1 MIELSLA
8 AFSAAFL
15 LVVLAEM
22 GDKTQFVAMTFATK
36 YNPYKVL
43 FAIFL
48 ATLANFAIVI
58 VIGQLL
64 TEIVPL
70 DAISLVASIAF
81 IGFGVWTVREEK
93 AEEGSVKIS
102 RFGVVA
108 TVGITFFVAE
118 FGDKTQLATLSLA
131 VQYQNP
137 VSVLVGA
144 TLAMLVADGIGI
156 VIGVVFCR
164 RIPQRKLKWLSA
176 VIFVLFGLAGVYEVL
191 VGKIELGY
199 IALVLGLLAAF
210 SAYLMYIISKRQKP
224 VKDPQVCKKYP
235 LNSLCLGS
243 YRRRV

>member
-1 MIELSLA
+1 MIDLSLA

-22 GDKTQFVAMTFATK
+22 GDKTQFVAMTFAAK

-48 ATLANFAIVI
+48 GTLANFAIVI

-64 TEIVPL
+64 TEVVPL

-81 IGFGVWTVREEK
+81 IAFGIWTVREEK
-93 AEEGSVKIS
+93 AEEGTVKVS
-102 RFGVVA
+102 RFGVIA
-108 TVGITFFVAE
+108 TVGIAFFVAE
-118 FGDKTQLATLSLA
+118 LGDKTQLATLSLA
-131 VQYQNP
+131 VQYNSP

-176 VIFVLFGLAGVYEVL
+176 IIFVLFGLIGVYEVL
-191 VGKIELGY
+191 LGKIDLVY
-199 IALVLGLLAAF
+199 IALVLGLLGAA
-210 SAYLMYIISKRQKP
+210 SASLIYFISKKQKP
-224 VKDPQVCKKYP
+224 VENPKICKA
-235 LNSLCLGS
+235 
-243 YRRRV
+243 

>member
-1 MIELSLA
+1 MVDLSLA
-8 AFSAAFL
+8 AFSAAFI

-22 GDKTQFVAMTFATK
+22 GDKTQFVAMTFAAK
-36 YNPYKVL
+36 YSPYKVL

-48 ATLANFAIVI
+48 GTVANFAIVI

-64 TEIVPL
+64 TEIVPM

-81 IGFGVWTVREEK
+81 IAFGVWTVREEK
-93 AEEGSVKIS
+93 AEEGSLKLS

-108 TVGITFFVAE
+108 TVGIAFFVAE

-131 VQYQNP
+131 AQYQSP

-176 VIFVLFGLAGVYEVL
+176 IIFVLFGLVGVYEVL
-191 VGKIELGY
+191 LGKVGLGY
-199 IALVLGLLAAF
+199 SALVLGLLAAV
-210 SAYLMYIISKRQKP
+210 SGVLMCLKLKLW
-224 VKDPQVCKKYP
+224 DA
-235 LNSLCLGS
+235 NSHRAE
-243 YRRRV
+243 YREVY

>member
-1 MIELSLA
+1 LIELSLA
-8 AFSAAFL
+8 AFSTAFL

-36 YNPYKVL
+36 FNPYKVL

-48 ATLANFAIVI
+48 ATVANFSIVI

-70 DAISLVASIAF
+70 DAISLAASISF
-81 IGFGVWTVREEK
+81 IGFGLWTLREEK
-93 AEEGSVKIS
+93 IVDKKTKVS

-108 TVGITFFVAE
+108 TVAVAFFVAE

-131 VQYQNP
+131 AQYHSP

-156 VIGVVFCR
+156 VIGVVLCK
-164 RIPQRKLKWLSA
+164 RIPQHKLKWLSA
-176 VIFVLFGLAGVYEVL
+176 VIFVLFGLIGVYEVL
-191 VGKIELGY
+191 LGKVGLGY
-199 IALVLGLLAAF
+199 TVLVLGLLAAV
-210 SAYLMYIISKRQKP
+210 SSVLMYIISKKQKP
-224 VKDPQVCKKYP
+224 IEDPKICKP
-235 LNSLCLGS
+235 
-243 YRRRV
+243 

>member
-1 MIELSLA
+1 LIELSLA

-36 YNPYKVL
+36 FNPFKVL

-48 ATLANFAIVI
+48 AAITNFVIVI

-70 DAISLVASIAF
+70 DVISLAASISF
-81 IGFGVWTVREEK
+81 IGFGLWTLREEK
-93 AEEGSVKIS
+93 IVDKKTKVS

-108 TVGITFFVAE
+108 TVAVAFFVAE

-131 VQYQNP
+131 AQYHSP

-144 TLAMLVADGIGI
+144 TLAMLVADGVGI
-156 VIGVVFCR
+156 VIGVVLCK
-164 RIPQRKLKWLSA
+164 RIPQHKLKWLSA
-176 VIFVLFGLAGVYEVL
+176 VIFVLFGLVGVYEVL
-191 VGKIELGY
+191 LGKVGVGY
-199 IALVLGLLAAF
+199 TVLVLGLLAAV
-210 SAYLMYIISKRQKP
+210 SSVLMFIISKEQKP
-224 VKDPQVCKKYP
+224 IEDPKICKP
-235 LNSLCLGS
+235 QP
-243 YRRRV
+243 

>member
-1 MIELSLA
+1 LIELSLA

-36 YNPYKVL
+36 FNPFKVL

-48 ATLANFAIVI
+48 ATIANFAIVI

-70 DAISLVASIAF
+70 DVISLAASISF
-81 IGFGVWTVREEK
+81 IGFGLWTLREEK
-93 AEEGSVKIS
+93 IVDKKTKVS

-108 TVGITFFVAE
+108 TVAVAFFVAE

-131 VQYQNP
+131 AQYHSP

-144 TLAMLVADGIGI
+144 TLAMLVADGVGI
-156 VIGVVFCR
+156 VIGVVLCK
-164 RIPQRKLKWLSA
+164 RIPQHKLKWLSA
-176 VIFVLFGLAGVYEVL
+176 VIFVLFGLVGVYEVL
-191 VGKIELGY
+191 LGKVGVGY
-199 IALVLGLLAAF
+199 TVLVLGLLAAV
-210 SAYLMYIISKRQKP
+210 SSVLMFIISKEQKP
-224 VKDPQVCKKYP
+224 IEDPKICKP
-235 LNSLCLGS
+235 QP
-243 YRRRV
+243 